1 MTYEEIKKKI
11 EACTDLG
18 IVEEKETG
26 NSKQLR
32 LSNGAIINCF
42 RTGTHN
48 VQGKNQQQVKDILD
62 GKVTNGGRKVF
73 VVYGHDEIARTQLE
87 AMLRRWDLDPIILDQ
102 QASGGQ
108 TIIEKLEE
116 YSADVGY
123 AIVLATPDDE
133 GKAVNEESYKFRV
146 RQNVVLELGM
156 FLAKLGR
163 NKVAILLKEDKNFEK
178 PSDIQGLI
186 YIPFQNKVDEV
197 AINLIRELSRQG
209 INIDSGR
216 I

>member
-42 RTGTHN
+42 RTGKHN

-62 GKVTNGGRKVF
+62 GKVTTGGRKVF

-102 QASGGQ
+102 QASCGQ

-116 YSADVGY
+116 YGADVGY

>member
-62 GKVTNGGRKVF
+62 GKVTNVGRKVF
-73 VVYGHDEIARTQLE
+73 VVYDHDEIARTQLE

-102 QASGGQ
+102 QASSGQ

-116 YSADVGY
+116 YGADVGY
-123 AIVLATPDDE
+123 AIVLATPDDV

>member
-1 MTYEEIKKKI
+1 MIYEEIKKKI
-11 EACTDLG
+11 EACTDLS
-18 IVEEKETG
+18 IIEEKDTG

-48 VQGKNQQQVKDILD
+48 VQGKNQQLVKDILD
-62 GKVTNGGRKVF
+62 GKVTNVGRKVF

-102 QASGGQ
+102 QASSGQ

-116 YSADVGY
+116 YGADVGY